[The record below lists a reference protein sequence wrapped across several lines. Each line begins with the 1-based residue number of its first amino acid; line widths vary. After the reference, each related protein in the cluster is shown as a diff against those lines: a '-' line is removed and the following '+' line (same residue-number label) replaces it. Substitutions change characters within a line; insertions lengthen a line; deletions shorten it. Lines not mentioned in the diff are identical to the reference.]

1 MAEPASLPIVGVI
14 ACARQV
20 EGEPAQAVKHRYL
33 EALIDHAGA
42 VPTIVPNNQPPENA
56 AAIAAR
62 LDALLLTG
70 SNSNIAPARYGSP
83 VAGVPPVDEGRD
95 AFAIALIAACIA
107 AAKPV
112 IGICRGLQEINVALG
127 GTLKDMRDDD
137 MRDDAAGAHHAPA
150 GVSLDAMFG
159 HIHQVTVEPQSPL
172 AAITGAGELTVNS
185 VHYQSI
191 DRLGTG
197 LAAAA
202 RSEDGGIEAIYATA
216 TAAAVLAVQWH
227 PEWRPTERQHDLAFW
242 AFVGKVARG
251 SRARATSQDR
261 Q

>member
-1 MAEPASLPIVGVI
+1 MTEPASLPIVGVI

-42 VPTIVPNNQPPENA
+42 VPMIVPNNQPPEHA

-70 SNSNIAPARYGSP
+70 SNSNIAPARYGDP
-83 VAGVPPVDEGRD
+83 TEGAPPVDEGRD
-95 AFAIALIAACIA
+95 AFAIALIDACIA

-112 IGICRGLQEINVALG
+112 FGICRGLQEINVAFG
-127 GTLKDMRDDD
+127 GTLKDMRDDP
-137 MRDDAAGAHHAPA
+137 AGAHHAPD

-159 HIHQVTVEPQSPL
+159 HNHQVTVEPQSPL
-172 AAITGAGELTVNS
+172 AAITGATQLRVNS

-191 DRLGTG
+191 DRLGAG
-197 LAAAA
+197 LAVAA

-216 TAAAVLAVQWH
+216 TAAAVVAVQWH
-227 PEWRPTERQHDLAFW
+227 PEWRPAERPHDLALW
-242 AFVGKVARG
+242 AYLGELARG
-251 SRARATSQDR
+251 SRARATPQDK